1 MNKQDKKKARLK
13 AQRVK
18 LKADRLRIV
27 RDVVEYIKVTAHSP
41 PQE

>member
-27 RDVVEYIKVTAHSP
+27 RDVVEYIKAAAHGP
-41 PQE
+41 AQK